1 VSAASDIE
9 ERLGDLIAPMSQ
21 RETVIMMM
29 TTSSS
34 GRFDREQF
42 SRLCAAV
49 LLNDA
54 EAREQIESLID
65 SGDFVVDENRIIT
78 LGSSL
83 RHLGALGD
91 TAMATGA
98 AHWDGEFSVYIAEPR
113 LSQIDYDRVTRVL
126 SHGRFGLLQE
136 GCWMR
141 PSNLPNPFDHQ
152 AVSLPTH
159 LHSMR
164 SRMPYPRSL
173 VSRLWDLAAWSG
185 QAELLVQLQTDSVE
199 LLETVGPDGL
209 RTACLVGCAS
219 IRITAEDPLLPP
231 ALAPPGWMSSSAHS
245 GFHRLEQLTNSL
257 LAKHLSIRP
266 V

>member
-1 VSAASDIE
+1 MSAASDIE
-9 ERLGDLIAPMSQ
+9 QRLDRLIAPMSQ

-34 GRFDREQF
+34 GRFEREQF
-42 SRLCAAV
+42 TRLCAAI
-49 LLNDA
+49 LLDDDI
-54 EAREQIESLID
+54 ARDQIESLIE
-65 SGDFVVDENRIIT
+65 SGDLVVDENRVIT

-83 RHLGALGD
+83 RHLGTLGD
-91 TAMATGA
+91 TAMATGT
-98 AHWDGEFSVYIAEPR
+98 AHWDGEFSVYLAEPK
-113 LSQIDYDRVTRVL
+113 LSQFDYDKVARLL
-126 SHGRFGLLQE
+126 SHGRFGLLQR

-141 PSNLPNPFDHQ
+141 PSNLPNPFDQ
-152 AVSLPTH
+152 QSVSPPTQLH
-159 LHSMR
+159 LMR

-173 VSRLWDLAAWSG
+173 VARLWDLDTWSAQAA
-185 QAELLVQLQTDSVE
+185 LLVQLQTDSVG
-199 LLETVGPDGL
+199 LLGRIGPEGL

-257 LAKHLSIRP
+257 FAKHLSIRP